1 MKLQVWTRDN
11 CERLRHWWEED
22 GLPASQVS
30 AKFGQIGYN
39 ITRNA
44 VIGKVY
50 RMGLVEP
57 EKKAGVIKANH
68 SQRAKILNTVRAER
82 KEQKV
87 AYQRVDAQGL
97 MEVRVTM
104 NTRQGSTAPPDGGK
118 AVLLKHSKDGQCKAI
133 LGYIGGRAEDAL
145 YCGEDCAS
153 HTTSAGRV
161 IPTSYC
167 PYHKSIYMTEPRR

>member
-44 VIGKVY
+44 VIGKVH

-57 EKKAGVIKANH
+57 EKKAEVIKANH
-68 SQRAKILNTVRAER
+68 SQRAKVLNTVRAER
-82 KEQKV
+82 KEPKV

-104 NTRQGSTAPPDGGK
+104 NTKRGSTAPPDGSK
-118 AVLLKHSKDGQCKAI
+118 ATLLKHSKDGTCKAI
-133 LGYIGGRAEDAL
+133 IGYVGGKLENAV
-145 YCGEDCAS
+145 YCGEDCVP
-153 HTTSAGRV
+153 HYTSTGRQV
-161 IPTSYC
+161 PTSWC
-167 PYHKSIYMTEPRR
+167 GFHKAIYMTEPRR